1 MEKRLMTIHELNTT
15 INEKFQAANLE
26 MAYPQTD
33 VYIKTVPPELTQWAG
48 RVVANGHTN
57 GHGNG
62 KQPNGKEPSASHGEK
77 KG

>member
-1 MEKRLMTIHELNTT
+1 
-15 INEKFQAANLE
+15 

-57 GHGNG
+57 GHGS
-62 KQPNGKEPSASHGEK
+62 GKEPAGSHGEK